1 MADYFELS
9 RLLNNQRSGMG
20 NPGAASLGY
29 LLGGGG
35 KAREQQI
42 FNSAALNGVRMQDTL
57 AQARMRQQQG
67 IDHDRQMAARRSL
80 ENRYRSKGNEDLADM
95 FAGYTNPEQI
105 AMAREALLKSEAMKQ
120 AIDLANNPSVDYN
133 HLNALKMATA
143 NGPTQFV
150 RNLGDGSYTGNAY
163 VTNPTVALSDI
174 GRAFVGEKGAQANA
188 ANAAA
193 SQHLAGAALDKA
205 RADAVTGKG
214 SAGKPQGLTTE
225 LTKAMFSKPVV
236 DQDGNQAK
244 DSQGRP
250 VTQVDTDKL
259 MNFMQFANRPGV
271 SPNQNAALPQY
282 ANAYGEQNDAAPP
295 GAIDLGAPTQSK
307 FPSVGNIIDS
317 SSNPIAARFNFNAN
331 AQNSAGQRKVVRTGT
346 LNGKK
351 VVQYDD
357 GSTEYAQ

>member
-9 RLLNNQRSGMG
+9 RLLNNQRTGMY
-20 NPGAASLGY
+20 NPGASEFGA
-29 LLGGGG
+29 LLGGAGR
-35 KAREQQI
+35 ARSQQI
-42 FNSAALNGVRMQDTL
+42 FNQAALNGVRMQDTL

-80 ENRYRSKGNEDLADM
+80 ENRYRASGNNDLADM

-105 AMAREALLKSEAMKQ
+105 AMAREALLKAQAMDQ
-120 AIDLANNPSVDYN
+120 ALKLANNPNVDYN
-133 HLNALKMATA
+133 HLNALKIATA
-143 NGPTQFV
+143 AGPTQLV

-163 VTNPTVALSDI
+163 VTDPTVALSDI

-236 DQDGNQAK
+236 DQDGKQQT

-250 VTQVDTDKL
+250 VTQLDTDKL

-282 ANAYGEQNDAAPP
+282 ANTYGAQNNNPPP
-295 GAIDLGAPTQSK
+295 GAIDLGAPAST
-307 FPSVGNIIDS
+307 
-317 SSNPIAARFNFNAN
+317 A
-331 AQNSAGQRKVVRTGT
+331 SAPAQRKVVRTGT